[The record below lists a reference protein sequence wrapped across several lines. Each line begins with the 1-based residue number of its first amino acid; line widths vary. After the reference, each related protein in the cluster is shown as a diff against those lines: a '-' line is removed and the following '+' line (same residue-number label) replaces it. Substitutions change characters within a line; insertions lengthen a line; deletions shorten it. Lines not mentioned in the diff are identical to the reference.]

1 MTRRAVQR
9 FVHAF
14 QDACPVILFFLTSF
28 LIVYRLFGLSYSI
41 LVSVLTVFFKTRY
54 KKRDNTLASY
64 GRLLVIGSCL
74 IVLAYVSSLSLALR
88 ILFNLSVPFILVF
101 TQSSQFNPK
110 GYYSYAMLFVF
121 LELIPPESIEE
132 LRMEIAI
139 FCLGVA
145 YLILAIRIYS
155 HFFLKPADPTMT
167 LKKGFLELSQL
178 LALLPR
184 KERQEELEQK
194 FAGLLHDFHSLSY
207 HRTFF
212 YRRSKENRLYDM
224 FSSLIQRF
232 SYLIADD
239 DWREELDE
247 PQIRLLEQMSDFL

>member
-1 MTRRAVQR
+1 M
-9 FVHAF
+9 
-14 QDACPVILFFLTSF
+14 
-28 LIVYRLFGLSYSI
+28 
-41 LVSVLTVFFKTRY
+41 
-54 KKRDNTLASY
+54 
-64 GRLLVIGSCL
+64 
-74 IVLAYVSSLSLALR
+74 
-88 ILFNLSVPFILVF
+88 VF

-224 FSSLIQRF
+224 
-232 SYLIADD
+232 
-239 DWREELDE
+239 
-247 PQIRLLEQMSDFL
+247 